1 MTSDAASL
9 CLKAGEAVIPMHTLW
24 LANAIDILHGSCFMF
39 GLGPFPAL
47 GVTGAAVATNIR
59 RACGVLYQL
68 HFLTQNAD
76 QFRLQFRY
84 LRLEPLVMLGIL
96 RIGASGVVQNLLNTA
111 VWIGMVK
118 IVAQF
123 GSVALAGYTIA
134 IRIVIFAIRPTWGC
148 RMLKPHWTIV

>member
-1 MTSDAASL
+1 MIAM
-9 CLKAGEAVIPMHTLW
+9 CTLW
-24 LANAIDILHGSCFMF
+24 LANAIDILGGPCFVF
-39 GLGPFPAL
+39 GLDPFPAL
-47 GVTGAAVATNIR
+47 GVTEAAVATNIG

-68 HFLTQNAD
+68 YFLTQNAD
-76 QFRLQFRY
+76 QFRY

-123 GSVALAGYTIA
+123 GSVVLAGYTIA

>member
-1 MTSDAASL
+1 MR
-9 CLKAGEAVIPMHTLW
+9 TLFRV
-24 LANAIDILHGSCFMF
+24 C
-39 GLGPFPAL
+39 LGPFLVL
-47 GVTGAAVATNIR
+47 GVTGAAVATNIGC
-59 RACGVLYQL
+59 ACGVLYQL
-68 HFLTQNAD
+68 YFLTQNAD

-84 LRLEPLVMLGIL
+84 LRLEPLVMLDIL

-111 VWIGMVK
+111 LWIGMVK

-148 RMLKPHWTIV
+148 RMPESHWTIV